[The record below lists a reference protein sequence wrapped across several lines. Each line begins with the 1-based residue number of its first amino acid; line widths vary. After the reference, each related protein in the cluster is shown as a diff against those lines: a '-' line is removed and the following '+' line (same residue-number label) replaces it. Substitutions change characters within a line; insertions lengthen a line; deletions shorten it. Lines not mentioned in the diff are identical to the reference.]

1 MFGIPGKQAVSMTPK
16 AAEKIAALME
26 KDGHQGLRIGVKR
39 TGCSGLAYV
48 VNVADE
54 VAANDVVFD
63 SAGIRLVVDADAL
76 EFIDGTEV
84 DYVRNGLN
92 EAFSFKN
99 PKAAGECG
107 CGESFNV

>member
-1 MFGIPGKQAVSMTPK
+1 MSISLTER
-16 AAEKIAALME
+16 AAEHIRRHLESQA
-26 KDGHQGLRIGVKR
+26 GSVGLRIGVKR

-48 VNVADE
+48 VNIADE

-63 SAGIRLVVDADAL
+63 SAGVRLVVDSEAL
-76 EFIDGTEV
+76 AFIDGTEV

-99 PKAAGECG
+99 PNAAGECG

>member
-1 MFGIPGKQAVSMTPK
+1 MSISLTER
-16 AAEKIAALME
+16 AAEHIRRHLE
-26 KDGHQGLRIGVKR
+26 NQDGGVGLRIGVKR

-63 SAGIRLVVDADAL
+63 SAGIRLVVDANAL

>member
-1 MFGIPGKQAVSMTPK
+1 M
-16 AAEKIAALME
+16 
-26 KDGHQGLRIGVKR
+26 
-39 TGCSGLAYV
+39 
-48 VNVADE
+48 
-54 VAANDVVFD
+54 VFD
-63 SAGIRLVVDADAL
+63 SAGVRLVVDSEAL

-99 PKAAGECG
+99 PNAAGECG